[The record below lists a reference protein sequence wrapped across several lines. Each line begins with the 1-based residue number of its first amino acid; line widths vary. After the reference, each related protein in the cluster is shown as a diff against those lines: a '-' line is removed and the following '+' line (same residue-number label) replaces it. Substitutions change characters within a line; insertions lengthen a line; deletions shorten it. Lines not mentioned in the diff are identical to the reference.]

1 MRYAR
6 KMLAALILALFT
18 VQAIF
23 TSQTPTPPPQPDTGP
38 GGKQVT
44 HTAVTKN
51 RFGNGGKEYWIYEP
65 DVPRPKSAPVV
76 IFLHGWGGTNPLYYG
91 AWIDHIVKRGNIVV
105 FPRYQSSILTR
116 REHFIPNTLEAIKNA
131 LELLQTEPGHV
142 RPELDKVAAV
152 GHSLGGLLAASVAAL
167 AAESRLPRVRAL
179 MAVEPGITRSPV
191 DGPLADLKKIPSET
205 LLLAIAGDR
214 DTLVD
219 EEDAKRIYYEST
231 SVATDNKDFIKLVSD
246 DRGRPGLIANHRAP
260 TAPDKFY
267 DNGEGDLTTRQ
278 RPVGSAPQG
287 TDSAQ
292 PGGQPVPE
300 SPRIPVINALDY
312 YGLWKLFDGL
322 CDAAFH
328 ARNREYALGNT
339 PQQRFMGKWSDGV
352 PVKELIVTD
361 RP

>member
-1 MRYAR
+1 MRYPR
-6 KMLAALILALFT
+6 RILAGLIVAFFT
-18 VQAIF
+18 AQGIF
-23 TSQTPTPPPQPDTGP
+23 TSQTPTPPPQPDYGP
-38 GGKQVT
+38 GGKQLT
-44 HTAVTKN
+44 HTAVAKN
-51 RFGNGGKEYWIYEP
+51 RYGNGGKEYWIYEP

-76 IFLHGWGGTNPLYYG
+76 IFLHGWGGTNALYYG

-116 REHFIPNTLEAIKNA
+116 REDFIPNTLEAIKNA

-191 DGPLADLKKIPSET
+191 NVPLADLKKIPSET

-231 SVATDNKDFIKLVSD
+231 RVPTNNKDFIKLVSD

-278 RPVGSAPQG
+278 RAVRSGPRGHDPG
-287 TDSAQ
+287 N
-292 PGGQPVPE
+292 GGQPGSE

-312 YGLWKLFDGL
+312 YALWKLFDGL
-322 CDAAFH
+322 CDAAFY
-328 ARNREYALGNT
+328 AKNREYALGNT

-352 PVKELIVTD
+352 PVKELVVTD